1 MLGELNALDNSQR
14 VMDVDDEA
22 MQRFLDDA
30 GSMRS
35 QFSVKDMLS
44 GRITPINK
52 TAQNATAGAL
62 GR

>member
-1 MLGELNALDNSQR
+1 MSRTCAPVGVAGGSCNP
-14 VMDVDDEA
+14 DDEA

-44 GRITPINK
+44 GRITPISK
-52 TAQNATAGAL
+52 NATSGPL